1 MKKLSSGLFL
11 PGILAVASVLSG
23 CAGKD
28 DRKRDERL
36 VSLFRSS
43 AGAANQYKAKEVIYD
58 YNQVRRALL
67 VRHDYMLSDEQI
79 RENLKKLETELET
92 AREFPHPPPEFTLP
106 KCTVPPVLDGDFSEK
121 AWEKALSFS
130 GEYLLNCTEKKNDSA
145 VWKIMYD
152 ENYFYFAARFPDTD
166 FQKAPPET
174 PYLADAFELFILP
187 EKRYWTYVELVFSPW
202 NDIYT
207 KWVHQTPRSR
217 MELSDYSPQTLLVR
231 TKKNSGSW
239 QLEGRIAF
247 CELPAYLRG
256 GVPRSSETLHA
267 MMIRFDKNRTGEK
280 KTFVPVPFLYDGHN
294 IFGYM
299 KLNLE

>member
-1 MKKLSSGLFL
+1 MKRFRSALFL
-11 PGILAVASVLSG
+11 F
-23 CAGKD
+23 CAGLLTAGCVNTEDRERD
-28 DRKRDERL
+28 DRL
-36 VSLFRSS
+36 VSFFRSS
-43 AGAANQYKAKEVIYD
+43 PGTPYQFKAKEVIYD

-67 VRHDYMLSDEQI
+67 VRRDYMLSDSEI
-79 RENLKKLETELET
+79 RENLRKLEKELQD
-92 AREFPHPPPEFTLP
+92 AASWPFKPEEHKLP
-106 KCTVPPVLDGDFSEK
+106 RALSKPVIDGDLSET
-121 AWEKALSFS
+121 AWEKALTFK
-130 GEYLLNCTEKKNDSA
+130 GEYPAGGTEKQKNSA
-145 VWKIMYD
+145 VWKMMYD

-256 GVPRSSETLHA
+256 GVPRSGETLHA